1 MKLTTNDWKEVWE
14 ALERTDRSATY
25 QRMMRKKHGNRGQFF
40 YEDPDELW
48 EIDKR
53 SIKRIGNKILKA
65 KQ

>member
-1 MKLTTNDWKEVWE
+1 MKLTTNDWNEVWE

-25 QRMMRKKHGNRGQFF
+25 QRMMRKKHGGTGHF
-40 YEDPDELW
+40 YEDEDELW

-53 SIKRIGNKILKA
+53 SIQRIVNKILKA

>member
-25 QRMMRKKHGNRGQFF
+25 QRRMRKKHGNQGHF

-53 SIKRIGNKILKA
+53 RIQRIVNKILKA

>member
-1 MKLTTNDWKEVWE
+1 MKLATNDWKEIWA
-14 ALERTDRSATY
+14 ALERTDRSETY
-25 QRMMRKKHGNRGQFF
+25 QRAMRKKHGDQGQFF

-53 SIKRIGNKILKA
+53 SIQRIVNKILKA